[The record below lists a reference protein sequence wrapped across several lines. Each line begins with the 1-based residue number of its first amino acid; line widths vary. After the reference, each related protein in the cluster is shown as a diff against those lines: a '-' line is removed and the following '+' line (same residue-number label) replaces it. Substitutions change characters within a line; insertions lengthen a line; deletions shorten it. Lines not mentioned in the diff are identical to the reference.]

1 MNAAT
6 EAVAERSAEE
16 HARRADLDT
25 GPGQLRLLPG
35 TARSHRE
42 WELDEQ
48 ARRIGRAGV
57 AAARAQLEGWVEAG
71 VTHILDVRL
80 DQEVGFDVE
89 LVAAYAPHVTYLRAG
104 VDDSGRSQDD
114 AWFDAGVDAALE
126 ALADPA
132 AKIVVHCHM
141 GVNRGPSMA
150 FAILLAAGWDAVPA
164 LEAIRQARPIA
175 AIVYANDAVAWWLRR
190 NGATDAEIGA
200 HARHRT
206 HQQHRVVGIVR
217 PMRGL
222 RIRRR

>member
-1 MNAAT
+1 MNNADQTPARPDLSRPDLWHRTLCPVT
-6 EAVAERSAEE
+6 EQVLLCG
-16 HARRADLDT
+16 DLA
-25 GPGQLRLLPG
+25 P
-35 TARSHRE
+35 
-42 WELDEQ
+42 
-48 ARRIGRAGV
+48 GV
-57 AAARAQLEGWVEAG
+57 AAARAQLQGWVEAG

-150 FAILLAAGWDAVPA
+150 FAILLAAGWEPVPA

-190 NGATDAEIGA
+190 NGATDAEIGD
-200 HARHRT
+200 ARTAVTVWRWSNPV
-206 HQQHRVVGIVR
+206 QVGWIIS
-217 PMRGL
+217 
-222 RIRRR
+222 RIRRCA